1 MSGKSPKENEE
12 KLNRA
17 LNAWRTLA
25 HDHPFSGMTF
35 EQYEAFIAPSF
46 TSRRDLEELDDRRT
60 HLTNT
65 REDADEASLAKT
77 AAIVA
82 GVLADPA
89 FGPNSSLYEAMG
101 YVRKSE
107 RASGLTRGKKDDG
120 GGGTPTP

>member
-1 MSGKSPKENEE
+1 MPGKSPKDNEE
-12 KLNRA
+12 RLNTV
-17 LNAWRTLA
+17 LNAWKTLA
-25 HDHPFSGMTF
+25 NDKSFGGMTV

-46 TSRRDLEELDDRRT
+46 NTRRDLNELDNRRT
-60 HLTNT
+60 HLTNS
-65 REDADEASLAKT
+65 REDADEASLEKT
-77 AAIVA
+77 AAVVA

-120 GGGTPTP
+120 GGTPTP